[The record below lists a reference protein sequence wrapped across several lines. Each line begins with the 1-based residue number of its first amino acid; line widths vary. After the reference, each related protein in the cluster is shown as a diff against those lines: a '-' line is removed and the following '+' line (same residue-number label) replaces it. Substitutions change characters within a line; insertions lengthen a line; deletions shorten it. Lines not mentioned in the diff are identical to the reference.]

1 MILLITDRNGVRE
14 VITNVDVIK
23 PEGLSGSRTTIQIV
37 LRNGREAGTI
47 ELHDARVELLP
58 DDDDAR

>member
-14 VITNVDVIK
+14 VVTNVDKITNFG
-23 PEGLSGSRTTIQIV
+23 PPSARTTIQII
-37 LRNGREAGTI
+37 RRDGSTPGTV

-58 DDDDAR
+58 DDDEQ